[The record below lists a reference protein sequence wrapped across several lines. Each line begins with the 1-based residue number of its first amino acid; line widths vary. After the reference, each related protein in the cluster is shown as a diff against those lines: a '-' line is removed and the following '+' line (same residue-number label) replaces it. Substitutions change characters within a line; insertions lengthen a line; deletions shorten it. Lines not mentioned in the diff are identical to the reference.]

1 MSRLRTC
8 GAHTH
13 GILFI
18 CIGKRMKLVYS
29 QTNGIENYYV
39 KKNELDLERQR
50 APMSPE
56 VVADFSLCE
65 GV

>member
-1 MSRLRTC
+1 
-8 GAHTH
+8 
-13 GILFI
+13 
-18 CIGKRMKLVYS
+18 MKLVYS

-56 VVADFSLCE
+56 VVPDVSLCE
-65 GV
+65 GVWS